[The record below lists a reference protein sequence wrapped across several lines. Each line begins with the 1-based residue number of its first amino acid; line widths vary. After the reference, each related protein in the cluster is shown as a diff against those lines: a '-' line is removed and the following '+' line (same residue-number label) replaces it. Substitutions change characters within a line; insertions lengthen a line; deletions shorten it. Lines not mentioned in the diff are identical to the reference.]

1 MPMIFV
7 GGRRIAALTI
17 TRTGWAAT
25 VVVTLAV
32 LALFWGFA

>member
-1 MPMIFV
+1 MPMIFI
-7 GGRRIAALTI
+7 GGRRLAARTI

-25 VVVTLAV
+25 AVVTLAV